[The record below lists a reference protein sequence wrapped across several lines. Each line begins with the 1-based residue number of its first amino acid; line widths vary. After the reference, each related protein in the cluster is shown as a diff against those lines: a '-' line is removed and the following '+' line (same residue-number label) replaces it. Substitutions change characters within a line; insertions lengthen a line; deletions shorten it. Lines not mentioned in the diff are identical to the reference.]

1 MEKWDWIRRYDV
13 IEEGEID
20 QIDCE
25 FAEGGQKQYDIQPQP
40 EAVFELDEDC
50 SDNDNEE
57 FSDNEASN
65 TENDFVEDS
74 VEESLNA
81 EDYQKEENVQY
92 SKNICYID
100 NNVVCD
106 ETMMY
111 LLNCLIATSINE
123 ISDTNVKYLI
133 KSI

>member
-1 MEKWDWIRRYDV
+1 MPSKELKLFGKVDPDSSSFDVKPQHVQIKCFKSVKEIWNQLTMDKWDWIRRFDV

-81 EDYQKEENVQY
+81 EDYQKEENV
-92 SKNICYID
+92 
-100 NNVVCD
+100 
-106 ETMMY
+106 
-111 LLNCLIATSINE
+111 
-123 ISDTNVKYLI
+123 
-133 KSI
+133 